1 MYQAAIV
8 EDDAAILEYL
18 KNTLIQEF
26 DKKGTTV
33 AFDAF
38 TSGTRFLEM
47 YEAHYHYDVIFWILK
62 CLRLT
67 ASTYVKKSGN
77 FHLIPS

>member
-26 DKKGTTV
+26 DKR
-33 AFDAF
+33 AQRLP
-38 TSGTRFLEM
+38 STRLLRAPVFWKCMRHIIIMMLF
-47 YEAHYHYDVIFWILK
+47 FWILK

-67 ASTYVKKSGN
+67 ASTYVKNPGI
-77 FHLIPS
+77 FI